1 MALEI
6 ASPLGSK
13 AGPLRTS
20 EGELRHCSLHSP
32 RMRGPSA
39 RQTRDCC
46 CSLLQQHSGSHGK
59 TERVRSS
66 AHWFWYL
73 TGKECSIV
81 RNRKGK
87 RDNSTQK
94 SNLCLQTDCGVIK
107 EVCKISLL
115 VLMPCREWQVKT
127 MLSQD
132 KTKSC
137 FQRLQVRH
145 VTTQAVASEVLL
157 PHSPPSQLTHPSVV
171 SCMNSSCQSHESLLL
186 QPYQQQI

>member
-13 AGPLRTS
+13 VGPLWTS

-32 RMRGPSA
+32 RMQGPSP

-46 CSLLQQHSGSHGK
+46 STAVSHCK
-59 TERVRSS
+59 TELVRTS
-66 AHWFWYL
+66 AYWFWYL
-73 TGKECSIV
+73 TGKECSIM

-87 RDNSTQK
+87 RDNTTQK
-94 SNLCLQTDCGVIK
+94 SNLRLQTDSGVIK

-115 VLMPCREWQVKT
+115 VLMLCREWQVKS

-132 KTKSC
+132 KIKSC
-137 FQRLQVRH
+137 FQRFQVRH
-145 VTTQAVASEVLL
+145 VTTQAVVSEVLP